1 MPQTLTERVTELE
14 RELAVAN
21 QRLDNDQ
28 EKLHDLRQDV
38 TRLTDGLAAVRT
50 DIAVLQQGLAEV
62 VKRLD
67 ERDRI
72 RWAVL
77 ALFIGCVLTFG
88 ANLLLAFLKR

>member
-14 RELAVAN
+14 RNLAVAN
-21 QRLDNDQ
+21 QRLNN
-28 EKLHDLRQDV
+28 HDERLAELSEDV
-38 TRLTDGLAAVRT
+38 TRLTDGLAAART

-88 ANLLLAFLKR
+88 ANLALAFLKK